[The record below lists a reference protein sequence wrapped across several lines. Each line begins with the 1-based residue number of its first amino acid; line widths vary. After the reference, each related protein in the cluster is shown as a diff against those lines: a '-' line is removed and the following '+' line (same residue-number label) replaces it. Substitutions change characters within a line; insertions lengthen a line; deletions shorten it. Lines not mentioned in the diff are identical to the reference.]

1 MMKEMKF
8 HWEKKGLKMVEVL
21 KAFADINRMKI
32 VRVLAANPD
41 ESVCV
46 SDLAR
51 ILGISQPA
59 VSQHIKVLKAVDVL
73 APGRVGNMTYY
84 SIGIDK
90 LKEYRKEIDEMFMKA
105 MARCTFEGSCEECPE
120 RSCFE

>member
-1 MMKEMKF
+1 MKQMKF
-8 HWEKKGLKMVEVL
+8 HWEKKGLRMVEVL

-46 SDLAR
+46 SDLAKM
-51 ILGISQPA
+51 LGISQPA
-59 VSQHIKVLKAVDVL
+59 ISQHIRVLKGVDVL
-73 APGRVGNMTYY
+73 TPKRVGNMTYY
-84 SIGIDK
+84 SIEIET
-90 LKEYRKEIDEMFMKA
+90 LKGYRNEVDEMFKKA
-105 MARCTFEGSCEECPE
+105 MARCTFEGSCEECPK